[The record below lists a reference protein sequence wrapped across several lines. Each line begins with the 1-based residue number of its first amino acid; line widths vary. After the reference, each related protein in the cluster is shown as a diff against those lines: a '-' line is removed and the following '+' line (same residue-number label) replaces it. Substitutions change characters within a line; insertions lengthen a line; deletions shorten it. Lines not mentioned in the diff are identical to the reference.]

1 MIIGKLCHSVIIIKK
16 LLKHWARESPGWVE
30 SGGISLPE
38 LSNYSREISVDVKTL
53 KFNELSGF
61 KVS

>member
-16 LLKHWARESPGWVE
+16 TLETLGVNPRAG
-30 SGGISLPE
+30 GGISLPE